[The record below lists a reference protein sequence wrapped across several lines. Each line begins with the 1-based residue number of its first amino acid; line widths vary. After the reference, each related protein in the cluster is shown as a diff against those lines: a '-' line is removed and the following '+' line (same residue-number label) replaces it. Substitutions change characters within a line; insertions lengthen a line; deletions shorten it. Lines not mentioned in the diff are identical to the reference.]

1 MNSEQRIEKGGGR
14 AVTRLF
20 VVIVTIV
27 LLILTYWL
35 QAYRLTG
42 LEESYIFLF
51 DAGYIADSLSVP
63 GGLAQLVASF
73 LTQFMRY
80 VWVGPLLT
88 AAIYLG
94 IMVGLVR
101 CCRKPEPAVVAFAA
115 VPCLCLFLCLESVYY
130 KYQGHVA
137 MLFLAMALWGYVS
150 AARRSTPYVRLAIG
164 AVLSMVL
171 YYAAG
176 SGALF
181 AGLGML
187 LSDIVTRSRRWW
199 LGAAYIILP
208 AVMGWVCYQSGLT
221 YTLAMALTPAMYY
234 DLNSTYYMMIY
245 ALAGLPVCMVA
256 APVIARESKDK
267 HQWIWALVLL
277 VVIFASMLNVYAM
290 THSASGYATQKMRY
304 HALHDQ
310 WDEIADMPYDG
321 SATPFTSYRFL
332 ALAKKGELDKR
343 MLEYR
348 PFIDYFMKNQ
358 PLVKKAD
365 QQMMSDMYYQ
375 CEFMAAARRAAFDTD
390 IVTPGAFNPE
400 ETCKL
405 VNIHLAY
412 GNYRVAEK
420 LISQL
425 EKTLFYR
432 SWATDMRRYLDNDA
446 LVEADSVLGPKR
458 RAIPATNNYISPW
471 GLQRDLHAIVETNPG
486 QVAAAQFLNAFMI
499 LTFQK

>member
-1 MNSEQRIEKGGGR
+1 MGVPERNRTATR
-14 AVTRLF
+14 ALILLVAL
-20 VVIVTIV
+20 V

-42 LEESYIFLF
+42 LEECYIFLF
-51 DAGYIADSLSVP
+51 DWHYVADTLAVP
-63 GGLAQLVASF
+63 GGLAQLTASF

-88 AAIYLG
+88 AAIYFG
-94 IMVGLVR
+94 IMVCLVR
-101 CCRKPEPAVVAFAA
+101 CCSSPEPPMVAFAS
-115 VPCLCLFLCLESVYY
+115 VPCLCLFLCLESAYY
-130 KYQGHVA
+130 KYQGHIA
-137 MLFLAMALWGYVS
+137 MLLCALALWGYVS
-150 AARRSTPYVRLAIG
+150 AARQHAACCRRLLLG
-164 AVLSMVL
+164 AVLSAVL
-171 YYAAG
+171 YFAAG

-187 LSDIVTRSRRWW
+187 LSDMASRRRRWY
-199 LGAAYIILP
+199 LGVIYIALP
-208 AVMGWVCYQSGLT
+208 AACGWLCHQAGMT

-234 DLNSTYYMMIY
+234 DLNATYYMMIY
-245 ALAGLPVCMVA
+245 ALSGLPVCMVA
-256 APVIARESKDK
+256 APVIAREKK
-267 HQWIWALVLL
+267 ETRQWIWASVLL
-277 VVIFASMLNVYAM
+277 VVLLGSTLNIYAM
-290 THSASGYATQKMRY
+290 IHSSSGYEKQKMRY
-304 HALHDQ
+304 HALRGQ
-310 WDEIADMPYDG
+310 WDEIAGMPYDG

-332 ALAKKGELDKR
+332 ALAKKGELDSR
-343 MLEYR
+343 LWEYR

-365 QQMMSDMYYQ
+365 QQVMSDMYYQ
-375 CEFMAAARRAAFDTD
+375 CDFMAASRRAAFDTN

-420 LISQL
+420 MIARL

-432 SWATDMRRYLDNDA
+432 GWAKDMRRFLDNDA

-471 GLQRDLHAIVETNPG
+471 GLQRDLKAVVDTNPD
-486 QVAAAQFLNAFMI
+486 QTAAAQFLNAFMI
-499 LTFQK
+499 LTYQK